1 VEVLENSGRVSR
13 GIPNCSISVMNQ
25 PNQLIDKLLHVVC
38 SEISL
43 EVLEIFED
51 CNLFEKDEQ
60 GNILLK
66 EEHRD
71 DYEMLYNTFELTI
84 QSILNGNLVNPKTI
98 WCIDTDTWRLTHE

>member
-1 VEVLENSGRVSR
+1 VEVLGNSGRVSR
-13 GIPNCSISVMNQ
+13 GIPNCSISIMNQ

-51 CNLFEKDEQ
+51 CNLFEKDDEE
-60 GNILLK
+60 NILLK
-66 EEHRD
+66 KEYRE
-71 DYEMLYNTFELTI
+71 DYEMLYNTFEFSI

-98 WCIDTDTWRLTHE
+98 NTDTWRLTHE

>member
-1 VEVLENSGRVSR
+1 MEVLGNSGRVSR
-13 GIPNCSISVMNQ
+13 GIPNCSISIMNQ

-51 CNLFEKDEQ
+51 CNLFEKDDEE
-60 GNILLK
+60 NILLK
-66 EEHRD
+66 KEYRE
-71 DYEMLYNTFELTI
+71 DYEMLYNTFEFSI

-98 WCIDTDTWRLTHE
+98 DTDTWRLTHE

>member
-1 VEVLENSGRVSR
+1 MEVLGNSDRVSR
-13 GIPNCSISVMNQ
+13 GIPNCSISIMNQ

-51 CNLFEKDEQ
+51 CNLFEKDDE

-66 EEHRD
+66 EEHRE
-71 DYEMLYNTFELTI
+71 DYEMLYNTFEFTI
-84 QSILNGNLVNPKTI
+84 KSILNGNLVNPKTI
-98 WCIDTDTWRLTHE
+98 DTDTWRLTHE

>member
-13 GIPNCSISVMNQ
+13 GIPNCSISVMNK

-51 CNLFEKDEQ
+51 CNLFEKDDQ

-71 DYEMLYNTFELTI
+71 DYEMLYNTFEFTI

-98 WCIDTDTWRLTHE
+98 DTDTWRLTNE

>member
-1 VEVLENSGRVSR
+1 MEVLENSGRVSR
-13 GIPNCSISVMNQ
+13 GVPNCSISVMNQ

-51 CNLFEKDEQ
+51 CNLFEKDDQ

-71 DYEMLYNTFELTI
+71 DYEMLYNTFEFTI

-98 WCIDTDTWRLTHE
+98 DTETWRLTNE

>member
-1 VEVLENSGRVSR
+1 MEVLENSGRVSR

-51 CNLFEKDEQ
+51 CNLFEKDDQ
-60 GNILLK
+60 DNILLK

-71 DYEMLYNTFELTI
+71 DYEMLYNTFEFTI

-98 WCIDTDTWRLTHE
+98 DTDTWRLTNE

>member
-1 VEVLENSGRVSR
+1 MEVLGNSGRVSR
-13 GIPNCSISVMNQ
+13 GIPNCSISIMNQ

-51 CNLFEKDEQ
+51 CNLFEKDDEE
-60 GNILLK
+60 NILLK
-66 EEHRD
+66 KEYRE
-71 DYEMLYNTFELTI
+71 DYEMLYNTFEFSI

-98 WCIDTDTWRLTHE
+98 NTDTWILSHE

>member
-1 VEVLENSGRVSR
+1 MEVLENSGRVSR

-51 CNLFEKDEQ
+51 CNLFEKDDQ

-71 DYEMLYNTFELTI
+71 DYEMLYNTFEFTI

-98 WCIDTDTWRLTHE
+98 DTDTWRLTNE

>member
-1 VEVLENSGRVSR
+1 MEVLENSGRVSR

-71 DYEMLYNTFELTI
+71 DYEMIYNTFEFTI

-98 WCIDTDTWRLTHE
+98 DTDTWRLTNE

>member
-1 VEVLENSGRVSR
+1 MEVLGNSGRVSR

-25 PNQLIDKLLHVVC
+25 PNQLIDKILHVVC

-51 CNLFEKDEQ
+51 CYLFEEDDEDEK
-60 GNILLK
+60 GNTLLK

-71 DYEMLYNTFELTI
+71 DYSMLYNTFEFTI
-84 QSILNGNLVNPKTI
+84 KSILNGNLVNPKTI
-98 WCIDTDTWRLTHE
+98 NTDTWRLTHE

>member
-1 VEVLENSGRVSR
+1 MEVLENSGRVSR
-13 GIPNCSISVMNQ
+13 GVPNCSISVMNQ

-51 CNLFEKDEQ
+51 CNLFEKDDQ

-71 DYEMLYNTFELTI
+71 DYEMLYNTFEFTI

-98 WCIDTDTWRLTHE
+98 DTDTWRLTNE

>member
-51 CNLFEKDEQ
+51 CNLFEKDDQ

-71 DYEMLYNTFELTI
+71 DYEMLYNTFEFTI

-98 WCIDTDTWRLTHE
+98 DPDTWRLTNE

>member
-1 VEVLENSGRVSR
+1 
-13 GIPNCSISVMNQ
+13 MNQ

-51 CNLFEKDEQ
+51 CNLFEKDDEE
-60 GNILLK
+60 NILLK
-66 EEHRD
+66 KEYRE
-71 DYEMLYNTFELTI
+71 DYEMLYNTFEFSI

-98 WCIDTDTWRLTHE
+98 NTDTWRLTHE

>member
-1 VEVLENSGRVSR
+1 MEVLGNSGRVSR

-25 PNQLIDKLLHVVC
+25 PNQLIDKILHVVC

-51 CNLFEKDEQ
+51 CNLFEKDDEE
-60 GNILLK
+60 NILLK
-66 EEHRD
+66 KEYRE
-71 DYEMLYNTFELTI
+71 DYEMLYNTFEFSI

-98 WCIDTDTWRLTHE
+98 NTDTWRLTHE

>member
-51 CNLFEKDEQ
+51 CNLFEKDDQ

-71 DYEMLYNTFELTI
+71 DYEMLYNTFEFTI

-98 WCIDTDTWRLTHE
+98 DTDTWRLTNE

>member
-1 VEVLENSGRVSR
+1 MEVLGNSGRVSR
-13 GIPNCSISVMNQ
+13 GIPNCSISIMNQ

-51 CNLFEKDEQ
+51 CNLFEKDDEE
-60 GNILLK
+60 NILLK
-66 EEHRD
+66 KEYRE
-71 DYEMLYNTFELTI
+71 DYEMLYNTFEFSI

-98 WCIDTDTWRLTHE
+98 NTDTWRLTHE

>member
-1 VEVLENSGRVSR
+1 MEVLGNSGRVSR

-51 CNLFEKDEQ
+51 CNLFEKDDE

-66 EEHRD
+66 KEYRE
-71 DYEMLYNTFELTI
+71 DYEMLYNTFEFSI

-98 WCIDTDTWRLTHE
+98 DTDTWRLTHE

>member
-1 VEVLENSGRVSR
+1 MEVLENSGRVSR

-51 CNLFEKDEQ
+51 CNLFEKDDQ

-71 DYEMLYNTFELTI
+71 DYEMLYNTFEFTI
-84 QSILNGNLVNPKTI
+84 KSILNGNLVNPKTI
-98 WCIDTDTWRLTHE
+98 DTDTWRLTNE

>member
-98 WCIDTDTWRLTHE
+98 DTDTWRLTNE